1 MSVIDICNKPI
12 SILKNST
19 ISDIIKKLLENNLS
33 RLIVVEDR
41 KPIGIITEKDVGLFL
56 FSETTKQGLDDI
68 MISKIMKPIIFI
80 EENSTPENSAKMML
94 EKGVSSLA
102 IGTKENIRGIFTKT
116 DLIKYYLENY
126 SGNNKVVDFMTHE
139 FIFTHTATPLFKV
152 VRKMLENKI
161 SRIIVKDQ
169 NEKSV
174 GIISFRDLFR
184 ISIELGSEEDDSGF
198 TISEQIRKGFLSEEG
213 FGGISLARDVMSK
226 GIISIK
232 FNDNLKNA
240 CKLILENNISGLAVL
255 DGNNSLTGIISKTDI
270 IKAIT
275 IWTNF
280 KNIFKQGI
288 GSYIFYFRKG
298 LAKYYSRTLSWS
310 EFWVK
315 TVLIENKK

>member
-1 MSVIDICNKPI
+1 MMSVIDICKKPI

-33 RLIVVEDR
+33 RLIIVENG
-41 KPIGIITEKDVGLFL
+41 KPVGIVTEKDVGLFL

-68 MISKIMKPIIFI
+68 MINKIMKPIIFI
-80 EENSTPENSAKMML
+80 EETSTPKNSAKIML
-94 EKGVSSLA
+94 EKGISSLA
-102 IGTKENIRGIFTKT
+102 IGTKDNIKGIFTKT
-116 DLIKYYLENY
+116 DLIKYYLENN

-139 FIFTHTATPLFKV
+139 YIFTHTAAPLFKV

-169 NEKSV
+169 NEKPV

-232 FNDNLKNA
+232 FNEDLKNA

-255 DGNNSLTGIISKTDI
+255 DGNNSLAGIISKTDI
-270 IKAIT
+270 TKAIT
-275 IWTNF
+275 I
-280 KNIFKQGI
+280 
-288 GSYIFYFRKG
+288 
-298 LAKYYSRTLSWS
+298 
-310 EFWVK
+310 
-315 TVLIENKK
+315 

>member
-1 MSVIDICNKPI
+1 MMSVIDICKKPI

-19 ISDIIKKLLENNLS
+19 ISDILKKLLENNLS
-33 RLIVVEDR
+33 RLIVIENG
-41 KPIGIITEKDVGLFL
+41 KPIGIITEKDVGMFL

-68 MISKIMKPIIFI
+68 MINKIMKPILFI
-80 EENSTPENSAKMML
+80 QDNSTPEKSAEVML

-102 IGTKENIRGIFTKT
+102 IGTKDEIDGIFTKT
-116 DLIKYYLENY
+116 DLVKYYFENY
-126 SGNNKVVDFMTHE
+126 SSNNKVVDFMTHDYV
-139 FIFTHTATPLFKV
+139 FTHTAAPLFKV
-152 VRKMLENKI
+152 VRKMIENKI

-226 GIISIK
+226 GIISIR
-232 FNDNLKNA
+232 FDQDLKIA

-255 DGNNSLTGIISKTDI
+255 DGNDSIVGIISKTDI
-270 IKAIT
+270 LKAIK
-275 IWTNF
+275 I
-280 KNIFKQGI
+280 
-288 GSYIFYFRKG
+288 
-298 LAKYYSRTLSWS
+298 
-310 EFWVK
+310 
-315 TVLIENKK
+315 

>member
-1 MSVIDICNKPI
+1 MSVIDICKKPI

-19 ISDIIKKLLENNLS
+19 ISDILKKLLENNLS
-33 RLIVVEDR
+33 RLIVVENG
-41 KPIGIITEKDVGLFL
+41 KPIGIITEKDVGMFL

-68 MISKIMKPIIFI
+68 MINKIMKPILFI
-80 EENSTPENSAKMML
+80 QDNSTPEKSAEIML

-102 IGTKENIRGIFTKT
+102 IGTKDEIDGIFTKT
-116 DLIKYYLENY
+116 DLVKYYFENY
-126 SGNNKVVDFMTHE
+126 SSNNKVVDFMTHDYV
-139 FIFTHTATPLFKV
+139 FTHTAAPLFKV
-152 VRKMLENKI
+152 VRKMIENKI

-226 GIISIK
+226 GIISIR
-232 FNDNLKNA
+232 FDQDLKIA

-255 DGNNSLTGIISKTDI
+255 DGNDSIVGIISKTDI
-270 IKAIT
+270 LKAIK
-275 IWTNF
+275 I
-280 KNIFKQGI
+280 
-288 GSYIFYFRKG
+288 
-298 LAKYYSRTLSWS
+298 
-310 EFWVK
+310 
-315 TVLIENKK
+315 

>member
-33 RLIVVEDR
+33 RLIVVEDG
-41 KPIGIITEKDVGLFL
+41 KPVGIITEKDVGLFL

-80 EENSTPENSAKMML
+80 EGTSTPENSAKMML
-94 EKGVSSLA
+94 KKGVSSLA
-102 IGTKENIRGIFTKT
+102 VGTKENLRGIFTKT

-139 FIFTHTATPLFKV
+139 FIFTHTAAPLFKV

-232 FNDNLKNA
+232 FNDDLKNA

-270 IKAIT
+270 IKDIT
-275 IWTNF
+275 
-280 KNIFKQGI
+280 
-288 GSYIFYFRKG
+288 
-298 LAKYYSRTLSWS
+298 
-310 EFWVK
+310 V
-315 TVLIENKK
+315 

>member
-80 EENSTPENSAKMML
+80 EENSTPKNSAKMML

-102 IGTKENIRGIFTKT
+102 IGTKENLRGIFTKI

-126 SGNNKVVDFMTHE
+126 SGDNKVVDFMTHE

-169 NEKSV
+169 NENPV

-275 IWTNF
+275 
-280 KNIFKQGI
+280 
-288 GSYIFYFRKG
+288 
-298 LAKYYSRTLSWS
+298 
-310 EFWVK
+310 V
-315 TVLIENKK
+315 